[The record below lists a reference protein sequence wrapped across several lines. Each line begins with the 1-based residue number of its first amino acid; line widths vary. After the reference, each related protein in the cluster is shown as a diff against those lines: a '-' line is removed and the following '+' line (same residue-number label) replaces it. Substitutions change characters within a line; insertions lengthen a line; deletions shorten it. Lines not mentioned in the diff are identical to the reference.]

1 MGLFDIFRKKRR
13 PAGGPV
19 EPRTVSS
26 PSVRPPSAQ
35 MKLRAQSLLDQ
46 AGLAADL
53 ANRTT
58 DPKTFF
64 EAYRD
69 AVLAMSQLQDL
80 EPYVPFTGRSPGVIL
95 AELQSREQKDASAA
109 AMVKRCIR
117 QKRWPSRKQAEAELA
132 PYWEMIPEDA
142 REEIAK
148 LPDPWIPAA
157 PPPFDPAAYE
167 SANDQQIEAFK
178 NAFDLTTAEGIRA
191 ITLQAV
197 QPWINSAP
205 GVPSHPVEIL
215 SKQASAYQKD
225 HLELAIEC
233 LRKANELRPDCGM
246 AYSEDSYLRL
256 VRYLC
261 KAERFEEADRELQ
274 KIRAMFHGPTAPYSH
289 EALSHAALERSFA
302 RARELGTDLVEV
314 SWINACCEVC
324 GKYRGRIFSISGQ
337 DGRFPKFPAD
347 FCLDCGL
354 CAYPIIEGVSVPMYS
369 DPEHMVEEAR
379 RPFVDTRTPDEVK
392 AYSEKRQRMQRE
404 EERRIEYVARERKD
418 HADYAWIREN
428 LPELLPKTF
437 SGYRRMK
444 TTNTVNFQKLQARA
458 LELGYKIQG
467 IPPTAA
473 PKTDDGK

>member
-1 MGLFDIFRKKRR
+1 MGLFDIFRKRKLT
-13 PAGGPV
+13 GQNIDSDHK
-19 EPRTVSS
+19 ENSSSLYSS
-26 PSVRPPSAQ
+26 PWQ
-35 MKLRAQSLLDQ
+35 MKAKAKTLLKQ
-46 AGLAADL
+46 ATKYAEL
-53 ANRTT
+53 ANHTT
-58 DPKTFF
+58 NPKQFF
-64 EAYRD
+64 EAYND
-69 AVLAMSQLQDL
+69 ALQTMEKLKEL

-148 LPDPWIPAA
+148 LPNPWIPVA

-246 AYSEDSYLRL
+246 AYTEDSYLRL
-256 VRYLC
+256 IRYLC

-274 KIRAMFHGPTAPYSH
+274 KIRAMFHGANAPCSH
-289 EALSHAALERSFA
+289 EALSRAALERSFA
-302 RARELGTDLVEV
+302 TARELGTDLVEV
-314 SWINACCEVC
+314 SWIDVCCEVC
-324 GKYRGRIFSISGQ
+324 GKYRGRIFSISGR
-337 DGRFPKFPAD
+337 DRRFPKFPAD

-369 DPEHMVEEAR
+369 NPEHMVEEAR
-379 RPFVDTRTPDEVK
+379 RPFVDTRTLDEVK

-444 TTNTVNFQKLQARA
+444 TMNTANFQKLRAKA
-458 LELGYKIQG
+458 LELGREI
-467 IPPTAA
+467 
-473 PKTDDGK
+473 

>member
-1 MGLFDIFRKKRR
+1 MGLFDIFRKRKLT
-13 PAGGPV
+13 GQNIDSDHK
-19 EPRTVSS
+19 ENSSSLYSS
-26 PSVRPPSAQ
+26 PWQ
-35 MKLRAQSLLDQ
+35 MKAKAKTLLKQ
-46 AGLAADL
+46 ATKYAEL
-53 ANRTT
+53 ANHTT
-58 DPKTFF
+58 NPKQFF
-64 EAYRD
+64 EAYND
-69 AVLAMSQLQDL
+69 ALQTMEKLKEL

-178 NAFDLTTAEGIRA
+178 NAFDLTKAEGIRA

-246 AYSEDSYLRL
+246 AYTEDSYLRL
-256 VRYLC
+256 IRYLC

-274 KIRAMFHGPTAPYSH
+274 KIRAMFHGANAPCSH
-289 EALSHAALERSFA
+289 EALSRAALERSFA
-302 RARELGTDLVEV
+302 TARELGTDLVEV
-314 SWINACCEVC
+314 SWIDACCEVC
-324 GKYRGRIFSISGQ
+324 GKYRGRIFSISGR
-337 DGRFPKFPAD
+337 DRRFPKFPAD

-444 TTNTVNFQKLQARA
+444 TMNTANFQKLRAKA
-458 LELGYKIQG
+458 LELGREI
-467 IPPTAA
+467 
-473 PKTDDGK
+473 

>member
-1 MGLFDIFRKKRR
+1 MGLFDIFRKMKLT
-13 PAGGPV
+13 GQNIDSDHK
-19 EPRTVSS
+19 ENSSSLYSS
-26 PSVRPPSAQ
+26 PWQ
-35 MKLRAQSLLDQ
+35 MKAKAKTLLKQ
-46 AGLAADL
+46 ATKYAEL
-53 ANRTT
+53 ANHTT
-58 DPKTFF
+58 NPKQFF
-64 EAYRD
+64 EAYND
-69 AVLAMSQLQDL
+69 ALQTMEKLKEL

-148 LPDPWIPAA
+148 LPNPWIPVA

-246 AYSEDSYLRL
+246 AYTEDSYLRL

-274 KIRAMFHGPTAPYSH
+274 KIRAMFHGANAPCSH
-289 EALSHAALERSFA
+289 EALSRAALERSFA
-302 RARELGTDLVEV
+302 TARELGTDLVEV
-314 SWINACCEVC
+314 SWIDACCEVC
-324 GKYRGRIFSISGQ
+324 GKYRGRIFSISGR
-337 DGRFPKFPAD
+337 DRRFPKFPAD

-444 TTNTVNFQKLQARA
+444 TMNTANFQKLRAKA
-458 LELGYKIQG
+458 LELGREI
-467 IPPTAA
+467 
-473 PKTDDGK
+473 

>member
-1 MGLFDIFRKKRR
+1 MGLFDIFRKRKLT
-13 PAGGPV
+13 GQNIDSDHK
-19 EPRTVSS
+19 ENSSSLYSS
-26 PSVRPPSAQ
+26 PWQ
-35 MKLRAQSLLDQ
+35 MKAKAKTLLKQ
-46 AGLAADL
+46 ATKYAEL
-53 ANRTT
+53 ANHTT
-58 DPKTFF
+58 NPKQFF
-64 EAYRD
+64 EAYND
-69 AVLAMSQLQDL
+69 ALQTMEKLKEL

-132 PYWEMIPEDA
+132 PYLEMIPEDA

-148 LPDPWIPAA
+148 LPNPWIPVA

-246 AYSEDSYLRL
+246 AYTEDSYLRL
-256 VRYLC
+256 IRYLC

-274 KIRAMFHGPTAPYSH
+274 KIRAMFHGANAPCSH
-289 EALSHAALERSFA
+289 EVLSRAALERSFA
-302 RARELGTDLVEV
+302 TARELGTDLVEV
-314 SWINACCEVC
+314 SWIDACCEVC
-324 GKYRGRIFSISGQ
+324 GKYRGRIFSISGR
-337 DGRFPKFPAD
+337 DRRFPKFPAD

-444 TTNTVNFQKLQARA
+444 TMNTANFQKLRAKA
-458 LELGYKIQG
+458 LELGREI
-467 IPPTAA
+467 
-473 PKTDDGK
+473 

>member
-1 MGLFDIFRKKRR
+1 MGLFDIFRKRKLT
-13 PAGGPV
+13 GQNIDSDHK
-19 EPRTVSS
+19 ENSSSLYSS
-26 PSVRPPSAQ
+26 PWQ
-35 MKLRAQSLLDQ
+35 MKAKAKTLLKQ
-46 AGLAADL
+46 ATKYAEL
-53 ANRTT
+53 ANHTT
-58 DPKTFF
+58 NPKQFF
-64 EAYRD
+64 EAYND
-69 AVLAMSQLQDL
+69 ALQTMEKLKEL

-148 LPDPWIPAA
+148 LPNPWIPVA

-246 AYSEDSYLRL
+246 AYTEDSYLRL

-274 KIRAMFHGPTAPYSH
+274 KIRAMFHGANAPCSH
-289 EALSHAALERSFA
+289 EALSRAALERSFA
-302 RARELGTDLVEV
+302 TARELGTDLVEV
-314 SWINACCEVC
+314 SWIDACCEVC
-324 GKYRGRIFSISGQ
+324 GKYRGRIFSISGR
-337 DGRFPKFPAD
+337 DRRFPKLPAD

-444 TTNTVNFQKLQARA
+444 TMNTANFQKLRAKA
-458 LELGYKIQG
+458 LELGREI
-467 IPPTAA
+467 
-473 PKTDDGK
+473 

>member
-1 MGLFDIFRKKRR
+1 MGLFDIFRKRKLT
-13 PAGGPV
+13 GQNIDSDHK
-19 EPRTVSS
+19 ENSSSLYSS
-26 PSVRPPSAQ
+26 PWQ
-35 MKLRAQSLLDQ
+35 MKAKAKTLLKQ
-46 AGLAADL
+46 ATKYAEL
-53 ANRTT
+53 ANHTT
-58 DPKTFF
+58 NPKQFF
-64 EAYRD
+64 EAYND
-69 AVLAMSQLQDL
+69 ALQTMEKLKEL

-148 LPDPWIPAA
+148 LPNPWIPVA

-246 AYSEDSYLRL
+246 AYTEDSYLRL
-256 VRYLC
+256 IRYLC

-274 KIRAMFHGPTAPYSH
+274 KIRAMFHGANAPCSH
-289 EALSHAALERSFA
+289 EALSRAALERSFA
-302 RARELGTDLVEV
+302 TARELGTDLVEV
-314 SWINACCEVC
+314 SWIDACCEVC
-324 GKYRGRIFSISGQ
+324 GKYRGRIFSISGR
-337 DGRFPKFPAD
+337 DRRFPKFPAD

-444 TTNTVNFQKLQARA
+444 TMNTANFQKLRAKA
-458 LELGYKIQG
+458 LELGREI
-467 IPPTAA
+467 
-473 PKTDDGK
+473 

>member
-1 MGLFDIFRKKRR
+1 MGLFDIFRKRKLT
-13 PAGGPV
+13 GQNIDSDHK
-19 EPRTVSS
+19 ENSSSLYSS
-26 PSVRPPSAQ
+26 PWQ
-35 MKLRAQSLLDQ
+35 MKAKAKTLLKQ
-46 AGLAADL
+46 ATKYAEL
-53 ANRTT
+53 ANHTT
-58 DPKTFF
+58 NPKQFF
-64 EAYRD
+64 EAYND
-69 AVLAMSQLQDL
+69 ALQTMEKLKEL

-148 LPDPWIPAA
+148 LPNPWIPVA

-246 AYSEDSYLRL
+246 AYTEDSYLRL
-256 VRYLC
+256 IRYLC

-274 KIRAMFHGPTAPYSH
+274 KIRAMFHGANAPCSH
-289 EALSHAALERSFA
+289 EALSRAALERSFA
-302 RARELGTDLVEV
+302 TARELGTDLVEV
-314 SWINACCEVC
+314 SWIDVCCEVC
-324 GKYRGRIFSISGQ
+324 GKYRGRIFSISGR
-337 DGRFPKFPAD
+337 DRRFPKFPAD

-369 DPEHMVEEAR
+369 NPEHMVEEAR
-379 RPFVDTRTPDEVK
+379 RPFVDTRTLDEVK

-418 HADYAWIREN
+418 HADYAWIREK

-444 TTNTVNFQKLQARA
+444 TMNTANFQKLRAKA
-458 LELGYKIQG
+458 LELGREI
-467 IPPTAA
+467 
-473 PKTDDGK
+473 

>member
-1 MGLFDIFRKKRR
+1 MGLFDIFRKRKLT
-13 PAGGPV
+13 GQNIDSDHK
-19 EPRTVSS
+19 ENSSSLYSS
-26 PSVRPPSAQ
+26 PWQ
-35 MKLRAQSLLDQ
+35 MKAKAKTLLKQ
-46 AGLAADL
+46 ATKYAEL
-53 ANRTT
+53 ANHTT
-58 DPKTFF
+58 NPKQFF
-64 EAYRD
+64 EAYND
-69 AVLAMSQLQDL
+69 ALQTMEKLKEL

-148 LPDPWIPAA
+148 LPNPWIPVA

-246 AYSEDSYLRL
+246 AYTEDSYLRL

-274 KIRAMFHGPTAPYSH
+274 KIRAMFHGANAPCSH
-289 EALSHAALERSFA
+289 EALSRAALERSFA
-302 RARELGTDLVEV
+302 TARELGTDLVEV
-314 SWINACCEVC
+314 SWIDACCEVC
-324 GKYRGRIFSISGQ
+324 GKYRGRIFSISGR
-337 DGRFPKFPAD
+337 DRRFPKFPAD

-444 TTNTVNFQKLQARA
+444 TMNTANFQKLRAKA
-458 LELGYKIQG
+458 LELGREI
-467 IPPTAA
+467 
-473 PKTDDGK
+473 

>member
-1 MGLFDIFRKKRR
+1 MGLFDIFRKRKLT
-13 PAGGPV
+13 GQNIDSDHK
-19 EPRTVSS
+19 ENSSSLYSS
-26 PSVRPPSAQ
+26 PWQ
-35 MKLRAQSLLDQ
+35 MKAKAKTLLKQ
-46 AGLAADL
+46 ATKYAEL
-53 ANRTT
+53 ANHTT
-58 DPKTFF
+58 NPKQFF
-64 EAYRD
+64 EAYND
-69 AVLAMSQLQDL
+69 ALQTMEKLKEL
-80 EPYVPFTGRSPGVIL
+80 EPYVPFTGRSPSAIL

-157 PPPFDPAAYE
+157 PPPFDPSAYE

-246 AYSEDSYLRL
+246 AYTEDSYLRL

-274 KIRAMFHGPTAPYSH
+274 KIRAMFHGANAPCSH
-289 EALSHAALERSFA
+289 EALSRAALERSFA
-302 RARELGTDLVEV
+302 TARELGTDLVEV
-314 SWINACCEVC
+314 SWIDACCEVC
-324 GKYRGRIFSISGQ
+324 GKYRGRIFSISGR
-337 DGRFPKFPAD
+337 DRRFPKFPAD

-444 TTNTVNFQKLQARA
+444 TMNTVNFQKLRAKA
-458 LELGYKIQG
+458 LELGREI
-467 IPPTAA
+467 
-473 PKTDDGK
+473 

>member
-1 MGLFDIFRKKRR
+1 MGLFDIFRKRKLT
-13 PAGGPV
+13 GQNIDSDHK
-19 EPRTVSS
+19 ENSSSLYSS
-26 PSVRPPSAQ
+26 PWQ
-35 MKLRAQSLLDQ
+35 MKAKAKTLLKQ
-46 AGLAADL
+46 ATKYAEL
-53 ANRTT
+53 ANHTT
-58 DPKTFF
+58 NPKQFF
-64 EAYRD
+64 EAYND
-69 AVLAMSQLQDL
+69 ALQTMEKLKEL

-148 LPDPWIPAA
+148 LPNPWIPVA

-246 AYSEDSYLRL
+246 AYTEDSYLRL
-256 VRYLC
+256 IRYLC

-274 KIRAMFHGPTAPYSH
+274 KIRAMFHGANAPCSH
-289 EALSHAALERSFA
+289 EVLSRAALERSFA
-302 RARELGTDLVEV
+302 TARELGTDLVEV
-314 SWINACCEVC
+314 SWIDACCEVC
-324 GKYRGRIFSISGQ
+324 GKYRGRIFSISGR
-337 DGRFPKFPAD
+337 DRRFPKFPAD

-418 HADYAWIREN
+418 HADYAWIWEN

-444 TTNTVNFQKLQARA
+444 TMNTANFQKLRAKA
-458 LELGYKIQG
+458 LELGREI
-467 IPPTAA
+467 
-473 PKTDDGK
+473 

>member
-1 MGLFDIFRKKRR
+1 MGLFDIFRKRKLT
-13 PAGGPV
+13 GQNIDSDHK
-19 EPRTVSS
+19 ENSSSLYSS
-26 PSVRPPSAQ
+26 PWQ
-35 MKLRAQSLLDQ
+35 MKAKAKTLLKQ
-46 AGLAADL
+46 ATKYAEL
-53 ANRTT
+53 ANHTT
-58 DPKTFF
+58 NPKQFF
-64 EAYRD
+64 EAYND
-69 AVLAMSQLQDL
+69 ALQTMEKLKEL

-148 LPDPWIPAA
+148 LPNPWIPVA

-197 QPWINSAP
+197 HPWINSAP

-246 AYSEDSYLRL
+246 AYTEDSYLRL

-274 KIRAMFHGPTAPYSH
+274 KIRAMFHGANAPCSH
-289 EALSHAALERSFA
+289 EALSRAALERSFA
-302 RARELGTDLVEV
+302 TARELGTDLVEV
-314 SWINACCEVC
+314 SWIDACCEVC
-324 GKYRGRIFSISGQ
+324 GKYRGRIFSISGR
-337 DGRFPKFPAD
+337 DRRFPKFPAD

-444 TTNTVNFQKLQARA
+444 TMNTANFQKLRAKA
-458 LELGYKIQG
+458 LELGREI
-467 IPPTAA
+467 
-473 PKTDDGK
+473 